1 VLLRQKLA
9 AGESWVGP
17 LHESI
22 QPKSRTKA

>member
-17 LHESI
+17 LHDAI
-22 QPKSRTKA
+22 QPRRKNG